1 MSNQISRRQF
11 LKGMAVGG
19 TVTLAASTVAGC
31 QKATPSGALPSKW
44 DEEADVVVVGSG
56 FAGLAAAIEAKNAGA
71 SVKVIEKMEMPGGN
85 SIINGGDF
93 AAPGNWF
100 QKEQGI
106 EDSPQLMLEDMLKAG
121 LYLNHVDRA
130 KLLTE
135 KALEAA
141 EWARDYLGAE
151 FYRLTYHGGHSVSR
165 TCQLVNG
172 SGSELIKKMLTKLQ
186 ELGVTVETQRKLE
199 RLIVNE
205 AGRVV
210 GIEVKDG
217 YQFGDENSGTTKYI
231 KANKGVVLATGGF
244 SRDSRMR
251 MIHDPRLT
259 DALDS
264 TNHPGATG
272 EALRAALK
280 ISAMD
285 VHMDWIQLGPW
296 ASPDEKGFGLVP
308 QFCEPVVGWAPII
321 NPKTGKRFVNETG
334 NRKVRADAIIQNG
347 VPAIVVAD
355 SYVVEKKVAPEI
367 IEGGLKNGAIKKYDT
382 LEEVAQAYDIP
393 WDAFKAE
400 VERWN
405 QFVENKK
412 DEDFGCMIFD
422 EAKPLGFQPPFYVA
436 RLWPKVHHCMGG
448 LVTDVDS
455 RVINQDFEPIPGL
468 YAAGEITGGIHGAVR
483 LGGVAMADCVVYGR
497 IAGQKAAAETAW
509 S

>member
-1 MSNQISRRQF
+1 MSSKVSRKQF
-11 LKGMAVGG
+11 LKGMAVGS
-19 TVTLAASTVAGC
+19 TMTLAASTLAGC
-31 QKATPSGALPSKW
+31 QKAMPSGPVPSKW
-44 DEEADVVVVGSG
+44 DEEADVVVVGTG

-71 SVKVIEKMEMPGGN
+71 VVKVIDKMETPGGN

-93 AAPGNWF
+93 AAPGNWY

-106 EDSPQLMLEDMLKAG
+106 EDSPELMLKDMLKAG
-121 LYLNHVDRA
+121 LNLNHVDRA

-141 EWARDYLGAE
+141 EWARDYIGAE
-151 FYRLTYHGGHSVSR
+151 FYRLTYHGGHSVPR
-165 TCQLVNG
+165 TVQLVKG
-172 SGSELIKKMLTKLQ
+172 GSELINKMLKKLQ
-186 ELGVTVETQRKLE
+186 ELGVNVETQRKLE

-217 YQFGDENSGTTKYI
+217 YQFGDETSGKSVYI
-231 KANKGVVLATGGF
+231 KAKKAVVLATGGF
-244 SRDSRMR
+244 SRDIKMR

-259 DALDS
+259 DAFES

-280 ISAMD
+280 IGAMD

-296 ASPDEKGFGLVP
+296 ASPDEPGFGLVP
-308 QFCEPVVGWAPII
+308 LFCERVVGWAPMI
-321 NPKTGKRFVNETG
+321 NPKTGKRFINETG
-334 NRKVRADAIIQNG
+334 NRKVRADAIIEIG
-347 VPAIVVAD
+347 VPVVIVAD
-355 SYVVEKKVAPEI
+355 TYATEKNVPADV
-367 IEGGLKNGAIKKYDT
+367 IEGGLKNGAIKKFDT
-382 LEEVAQAYDIP
+382 LEEFAKAYDIP

-405 QFVENKK
+405 KFVENQK
-412 DEDFGCMIFD
+412 DEDFGCMIFKD
-422 EAKPLGFQPPFYVA
+422 AKPLGFQPPFYAA

-448 LVTDVDS
+448 LVTDVNG
-455 RVINQDFEPIPGL
+455 RVIGQDFEPIPGL
-468 YAAGEITGGIHGAVR
+468 YAAGEVTGGIHGAVR

-497 IAGQKAAAETAW
+497 IAGKNAAAETPAA
-509 S
+509 